1 MMPFLGDRRSP
12 VRRFGLP
19 LLTGGLLAILVL
31 FVVARVGDRAARS
44 PEEAPNDAAAR
55 ESTAEREVQSSAVVT
70 LYSSPTCGCCH
81 EYEKY
86 LEENGF
92 EVESIS
98 MEDLTEIKDN
108 LSIPADMQSCHTVM
122 IEGYFV
128 EGHVPVE
135 AIRKLLEEQ
144 PSIDGIAL
152 PGMPAGSPGMG
163 GEKAEPFV
171 IYSITDGEVE
181 EFVTL

>member
-1 MMPFLGDRRSP
+1 MPFLGDRRSP

-31 FVVARVGDRAARS
+31 FVVARVGDRAAQ
-44 PEEAPNDAAAR
+44 APDEQGAQ
-55 ESTAEREVQSSAVVT
+55 TSALVT
-70 LYSSPTCGCCH
+70 VYRSPTCGCCQ
-81 EYEKY
+81 EYEGY
-86 LEENGF
+86 LEEEGYD
-92 EVESIS
+92 VKSI
-98 MEDLTEIKDN
+98 ETEELDEMKDG
-108 LSIPADMQSCHTVM
+108 LGVPPEMRSCHIAM
-122 IEGYFV
+122 IEEYFI

-144 PSIDGIAL
+144 PAIDGIAL
-152 PGMPAGSPGMG
+152 PGMPSGSPGMG